1 MKKKKKDVKKNISIN
16 NQKILEAKK
25 IIAEE
30 KKKIKIERAIIRNKK
45 IAKFKKTKL
54 GKIIFFFSDER
65 NNYSFSNLFWV
76 TIISLV
82 IGFFACFS
90 LLSVIFGG
98 RNFFKLGKQLKK
110 FYDVYDVMVE
120 NYYGETDKDKL
131 IEAAIDGM
139 VSSVGDVYTNYFD
152 TTTTDEFNQLVD
164 GTYEGIGCTITL
176 AEDNIVVA
184 EVYENSPAKKA
195 GLEVGDIIKKV
206 NDKETTGT
214 TTDELADY
222 IKNGNETKFI
232 ITVLRGEEEKTLTL
246 TRGKIEIPA
255 VSYEIME
262 KNNKKIGYIY
272 INIFSAVSPKQF
284 NNAINELEKE
294 KIDGLVIDVRNN
306 NGGYLTSVTDILS
319 SILPKGNILYQTQIG
334 SKNRITKDRTK
345 DAKNY
350 PIAVITNGASASAS
364 EILAA
369 AIKESYHGY
378 VVGTKTYGKG
388 TVQQVKKLTDGS
400 IIKYTTQNW
409 LTPNGNWIDG
419 KGIEPT
425 DELSLSEEYINNPSH
440 DTDNQLQKALE
451 LVSK

>member
-16 NQKILEAKK
+16 KQKILEAKK

-30 KKKIKIERAIIRNKK
+30 KKKIKIERVIIRNKK

-152 TTTTDEFNQLVD
+152 TRTTDEFNQLVD

-184 EVYENSPAKKA
+184 EVYENTPAKKA

-262 KNNKKIGYIY
+262 KNNKKLGYIY